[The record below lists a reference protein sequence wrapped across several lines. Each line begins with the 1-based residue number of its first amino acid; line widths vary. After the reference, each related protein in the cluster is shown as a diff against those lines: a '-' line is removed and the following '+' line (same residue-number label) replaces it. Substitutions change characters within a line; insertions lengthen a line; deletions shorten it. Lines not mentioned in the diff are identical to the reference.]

1 VERGADMIEHV
12 RELINHF
19 NREGTPIMI
28 GGGVLA
34 HTILGVDFNES
45 TGDSMLLVLDPHYT
59 GVDDIKTIQD
69 KVSTNRIEISNFSFS
84 LGLGWLETLVILV
97 ERCFL

>member
-1 VERGADMIEHV
+1 MERGIDMAERV
-12 RELINHF
+12 RELISHF
-19 NREGTPIMI
+19 TREGTPIMI

-45 TGDSMLLVLDPHYT
+45 TGESMLLVLDPHYT

-69 KVSTNRIEISNFSFS
+69 KVSR
-84 LGLGWLETLVILV
+84 
-97 ERCFL
+97 

>member
-1 VERGADMIEHV
+1 MAEYV
-12 RELINHF
+12 RALINHF
-19 NREGTPIMI
+19 KKEGTPVMI

-45 TGDSMLLVLDPHYT
+45 TGDSMLLILDPHYT

-69 KVSTNRIEISNFSFS
+69 KVSRNS
-84 LGLGWLETLVILV
+84 LRFKGKTVGFFVGLGWLETLVILD